1 MVESISD
8 IHTYLSI
15 LMCSHLWHTVSY
27 HLKTKQV
34 MSMSVCHWKRLY
46 FSHKR
51 PQLVVS
57 GIWRKD
63 LDASDSAGYEAMLD
77 ALGLNGL
84 QRTTAR
90 LIEGMEIK
98 HSPGEAFEV
107 SFLTVVPFFK
117 ASM

>member
-1 MVESISD
+1 MRSASICPTRNL
-8 IHTYLSI
+8 H
-15 LMCSHLWHTVSY
+15 
-27 HLKTKQV
+27 
-34 MSMSVCHWKRLY
+34 
-46 FSHKR
+46 
-51 PQLVVS
+51 QLVLL

-63 LDASDSAGYEAMLD
+63 VDASDSVGYESMLD
-77 ALGLNGL
+77 ALGLSGL

-117 ASM
+117 ACVIF